1 MQDDFNREKKY
12 ITKHHGKNKQTRK
25 QTNKNN
31 ATGRTLTGI
40 NFFIILIMGLLSP
53 QVPNESCQ

>member
-12 ITKHHGKNKQTRK
+12 ITKHHEKKNKTRK

-31 ATGRTLTGI
+31 TTGRTLTGI
-40 NFFIILIMGLLSP
+40 NFFIILIVGLLSP
-53 QVPNESCQ
+53 QLPNESCQ

>member
-12 ITKHHGKNKQTRK
+12 ITKHHEKKNKTRK

-31 ATGRTLTGI
+31 TTGRTLTGI
-40 NFFIILIMGLLSP
+40 IFFIILIVGLLSP
-53 QVPNESCQ
+53 QLPNESCQ